1 MRKFFIISGFCL
13 SLLAGMQSAAQAVQD
28 TTQLYKI
35 ETKDGNDFFGWIM
48 SKDTTQIDF
57 RTEDYGNIVIRIGNV
72 KAIEAITPDKVK
84 EGKIW
89 LENFQDTRYFFSPNG
104 YGLRKG
110 EAYYQNV
117 WVLYNQV
124 SVGIT
129 KNISIGGGMVPLFL
143 FAGAPTPMWIIPKV
157 SFPIVKDKLNV
168 GAGALLGYVVGEEN
182 AGFGILYGTGT
193 LGSRDKNVTFGLGYG
208 FAAGEWLEKPIINV
222 CVLLRAGP
230 KSYFMS
236 ENYYLNIDGD
246 NIVLISAGGRSV
258 IKRMGLDYGLF
269 IPFFPDQESFVA
281 IPWLGLT
288 VPLGKQ
294 KNKEL
299 EIRN

>member
-1 MRKFFIISGFCL
+1 MKKFFVFIGLCL
-13 SLLAGMQSAAQAVQD
+13 SFSVHLAGQAVQD
-28 TTQLYKI
+28 TSMLYKI
-35 ETKDGNDFFGWIM
+35 DTKDGNEFFGKILFQDSTM
-48 SKDTTQIDF
+48 VRILAAN
-57 RTEDYGNIVIRIGNV
+57 YGEIEIRAANL
-72 KAIEAITPDKVK
+72 KKIEAITPDKIR

-117 WVLYNQV
+117 WVLYNQF
-124 SVGIT
+124 SVGLT

-157 SFPIVKDKLNV
+157 SFPIVKDKFNV
-168 GAGALLGYVVGEEN
+168 GAGALIGYLVGEQN
-182 AGFGILYGTGT
+182 AGFGIVYGTGT

-208 FAAGEWLEKPIINV
+208 FAAGEWLEKPIINL

-236 ENYYLNIDGD
+236 ENYYLNIEGD

-269 IPFFPDQESFVA
+269 IPFFPEQESFVA

-288 VPLGKQ
+288 VPLGK
-294 KNKEL
+294 KEGM
-299 EIRN
+299 RK